1 MAVKRTI
8 KSVQKA
14 VQDAKAAMG
23 DGADV
28 RDIKARR
35 WDGVGGPWRATC
47 VIFLGENEE
56 TMAISAE
63 TRDRALANAMTMA
76 KCSTIQEVRDEW
88 LS

>member
-1 MAVKRTI
+1 MKRTI

-14 VQDAKAAMG
+14 VEDAKAAMG

-35 WDGVGGPWRATC
+35 WDGADGPWRASC
-47 VIFLGENEE
+47 VIFRGDEE
-56 TMAISAE
+56 QLMVMPAK
-63 TRDRALANAMTMA
+63 TRDRALANAVTMA